1 MSSKVPVMI
10 LGSGNI
16 GTDLM
21 AKVRRSDVLE
31 LTAMVGIDPD
41 SDGIRRA
48 RESGLEASSG
58 GVDWIVE
65 HADRAT
71 FVFDA
76 SSASAHRISAP
87 KLLAAGIRCIDLT
100 PAKMGP
106 GIVPVVNLH
115 DHHNA
120 PDVNLIS
127 CGGQA
132 TIPMVAAVS
141 RVTPVLYS
149 EIVATVASAGA
160 GPGTRQ
166 NIDEFTQTTAKAVE
180 EVGGAKKGKAII
192 ILNPADPPIMMRNTI
207 FCTIAED
214 ADVDAIADSI
224 REQTLAVGQ
233 YVPGYRLKTNPV
245 FDQGMVTI
253 FVEVEGAG
261 DYLPKYAGNLDIMT
275 AAAVRVGE
283 ELARAAHLVKAS

>member
-1 MSSKVPVMI
+1 MPSKVKVMI

-21 AKVRRSDVLE
+21 AKLLRSDVLE
-31 LTAMVGIDPD
+31 LTAVVGIDPE
-41 SDGIRRA
+41 SDGLRRA
-48 RESGLEASSG
+48 REAGIESSAE
-58 GVDWIVE
+58 GVDWIVKN
-65 HADRAT
+65 ADRAT

-76 SSASAHRISAP
+76 TSAYAHRASSP
-87 KLLAAGIRCIDLT
+87 KLLAAGIRSIDLT

-120 PDVNLIS
+120 LDVNLIS

-141 RVTPVLYS
+141 RVTPVPYA
-149 EIVATVASAGA
+149 EITAPAASAGA
-160 GPGTRQ
+160 GPGPRQ

-180 EVGGAKKGKAII
+180 EVGGAVKGKAII

-207 FCTIAED
+207 FCQIGDD
-214 ADVDAIADSI
+214 ADVDAIASSI
-224 REQTLAVGQ
+224 RDQAAAVAK

-245 FDQGMVTI
+245 FDEGRVAI

-261 DYLPKYAGNLDIMT
+261 DYLPTYAGNLDIMT

-283 ELARAAHLVKAS
+283 ELARASNLVAAS

>member
-1 MSSKVPVMI
+1 MASKTPVAI

-16 GTDLM
+16 GTDLIY
-21 AKVRRSDVLE
+21 KLQRSDTLE
-31 LTAMVGIDPD
+31 LTTVVGIDPE
-41 SDGIRRA
+41 SDGLKRA
-48 RESGLEASSG
+48 REMGFETSAE
-58 GVDWIVE
+58 GVDFLVA
-65 HADRAT
+65 HPDLAR

-76 SSASAHRISAP
+76 TSAYAHKVSAP
-87 KLLAAGIRCIDLT
+87 KLIEAGMRSIDLT
-100 PAKMGP
+100 PAKLGP
-106 GIVPVVNLH
+106 GIIPVVNLD

-120 PDVNLIS
+120 QDVNLIT

-132 TIPMVAAVS
+132 TIPMVAAVN
-141 RVTPVLYS
+141 RVVPIEYA
-149 EIVATVASAGA
+149 EIIATVASAGA

-166 NIDEFTQTTAKAVE
+166 SIDEFTRTTAKGVTE
-180 EVGGAKKGKAII
+180 IGGAKTGKAII

-207 FCTIAED
+207 FCTLPKG
-214 ADVDAIADSI
+214 ADEDAIASSI
-224 REQTLAVGQ
+224 QEMAQSVAR

-245 FDQGMVTI
+245 FGEGRVAV

-283 ELARAAHLVKAS
+283 ELARIEAGVAA